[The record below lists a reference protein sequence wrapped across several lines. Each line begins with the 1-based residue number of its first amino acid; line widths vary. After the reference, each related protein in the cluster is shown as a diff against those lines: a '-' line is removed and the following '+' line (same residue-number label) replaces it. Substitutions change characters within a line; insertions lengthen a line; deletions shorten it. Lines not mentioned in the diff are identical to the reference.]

1 MKIRSV
7 CILGGG
13 SAGFSAAAVLARY
26 RQLSEEKLDIKL
38 IHSEKIGSIG
48 VGESTVR
55 NVNQFLEYIGLEDKD
70 WMKKCNA
77 TYKTAIKFT
86 DFNKGSYFYYPFGTV
101 APHLNNFNALK
112 AWSIQKEFYP
122 EVCTPEN
129 IATYFV
135 PHAMVAEKNKLTD
148 DGKGSTSLGG
158 YDLKANTAYHFNA
171 NKLGKTLKEYAENL
185 GVEVVDDTF
194 IEAKLNEDGSIKSL
208 VCEEGTY
215 EADLFVDCSGF
226 ESLLLGQTLNEEFIS
241 FSDTLINNK
250 ALVAKIPYTDKEN
263 QLKNYT
269 DCVALKNGWCWEIPL
284 WDGLSV
290 GYVHT
295 NKFATEEEIEKEF
308 FDRYGEVEYRTV
320 EYKTGRHQRG
330 WVKNVVAIG
339 LSYGFIEPLESTG
352 LASTFINCMGL
363 LEGISKRNSK
373 YTEIDRELFNK
384 TVGNYGIDTW
394 RSMIEMHYFLSK
406 RDDSDYWNYVTQDI
420 DYKNDIDSEYSFERF
435 VVRCGSKVGP
445 SNGYDPIFIVGGMEY
460 PLYTPGMFV
469 ADEIKDPNNYVPE
482 EVSLKDYQ
490 KVVYHLESHVSS
502 LPSTF
507 EFTKDTIYS

>member
-1 MKIRSV
+1 MKINTL

-13 SAGFSAAAVLARY
+13 TSGFMTTSVLAKY
-26 RQLSEEKLDIKL
+26 REQSGLDFDIKL
-38 IHSEKIGSIG
+38 IQSGDIGSIG
-48 VGESTVR
+48 VGESTLF
-55 NVNQFLEYIGLEDKD
+55 NVNELFAYLGLKDSD
-70 WMKKCNA
+70 WMRSCNA
-77 TYKTAIKFT
+77 TYKTAIRFE
-86 DFNKGSYFYYPFGTV
+86 DFYKQGRYFYYPFGPSRPDANIEQWFTV
-101 APHLNNFNALK
+101 
-112 AWSIQKEFYP
+112 KEFYP
-122 EVCTPEN
+122 NKYTPEK
-129 IATYFV
+129 AALYFNSQSI
-135 PHAMVAEKNKLTD
+135 MNEENKLCD
-148 DGKGSTSLGG
+148 VNNFLRDYS
-158 YDLKANTAYHFNA
+158 AYHFDSRL
-171 NKLGKTLKEYAENL
+171 LGKYLREYSEKK

-308 FDRYGEVEYRTV
+308 FDRYGEVEYKTV

-363 LEGISKRNSK
+363 VEGISKRNLK

-406 RDDSDYWNYVTQDI
+406 RDDSDYWNHVTQDI

-445 SNGYDPIFIVGGMEY
+445 PNGYDPMFIVGGMEY
-460 PLYTPGMFV
+460 PLYTPGIFV
-469 ADEIKDPNNYVPE
+469 ADEIKDPSNYVPE
-482 EVSLKDYQ
+482 ELSLKDYQ